1 MIEHFLYMFKGIKS
15 AYFVDLQFIFSKI
28 QQMVCQI
35 RAHKNHLKLNRVGF
49 SEIFSQNARNIH

>member
-28 QQMVCQI
+28 QQVVC
-35 RAHKNHLKLNRVGF
+35 
-49 SEIFSQNARNIH
+49 